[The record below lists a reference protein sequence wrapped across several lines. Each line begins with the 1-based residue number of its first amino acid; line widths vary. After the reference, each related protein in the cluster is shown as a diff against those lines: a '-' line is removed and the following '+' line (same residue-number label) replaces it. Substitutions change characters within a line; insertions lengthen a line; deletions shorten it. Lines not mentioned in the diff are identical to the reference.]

1 MSGEHS
7 PNGTVLF
14 FHEWRTLKSF
24 SMCAEF
30 SVIFMDFQRLAI
42 IENLFMNL
50 YLRYGLKVLTLK
62 EMIGFYLQVSGKG
75 FQT

>member
-30 SVIFMDFQRLAI
+30 SAIFMDFQRLAI

-50 YLRYGLKVLTLK
+50 YLSHGFKALILKK
-62 EMIGFYLQVSGKG
+62 MMGFYLQVSGKG

>member
-42 IENLFMNL
+42 VENLFMSL
-50 YLRYGLKVLTLK
+50 YFLYKLKILILK
-62 EMIGFYLQVSGKG
+62 EMMSLYLQVSGKG

>member
-42 IENLFMNL
+42 VENLFMNL
-50 YLRYGLKVLTLK
+50 YLRHGLKVLILK
-62 EMIGFYLQVSGKG
+62 EIIGFCLQVSGKG